1 MLRTTVIPGLGGE
14 QRKRLEC
21 AGRRPPAELCANAPP
36 GKDEGRTG
44 LGLNCSFH
52 SNYLPNS

>member
-1 MLRTTVIPGLGGE
+1 MLRTTVIPGVGGE
-14 QRKRLEC
+14 QRKLLEC
-21 AGRRPPAELCANAPP
+21 AGRSPPAELRANAPP

-44 LGLNCSFH
+44 LGLNCSFQ